1 MNKAQ
6 HGAKLRAAMAE
17 QGYSRDTI
25 ADVTDVGVRTV
36 TNWTTGKTMPS
47 DTERAKLRRLLGTY
61 DDPGDPV
68 EAAIRR
74 SELVE
79 WRQDT
84 VVGFYKRNLS
94 EQREDEGRR
103 TG

>member
-1 MNKAQ
+1 MNKAE

-17 QGYSRDTI
+17 QERSRETV
-25 ADVTDVGVRTV
+25 ADVTGVSPRTV
-36 TNWTTGKTMPS
+36 TNWTTGQTMPD
-47 DTERAKLRRLLGTY
+47 DTDRAKLRRLLGNY

-68 EAAIRR
+68 EVAIRR